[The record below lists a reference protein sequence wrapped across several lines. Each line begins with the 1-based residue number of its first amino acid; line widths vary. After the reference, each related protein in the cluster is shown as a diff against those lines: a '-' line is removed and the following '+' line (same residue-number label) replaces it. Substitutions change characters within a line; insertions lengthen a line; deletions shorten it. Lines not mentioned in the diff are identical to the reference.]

1 MDFTEELPENNR
13 KQGKGKDKAEIR
25 RFKIIIIKHQS
36 CYWDRWRNIL
46 FYPDSAH
53 AVGGKEKLRSENT
66 RELGCV
72 KERVKAGVTL
82 SEVLCDAVQ
91 CFSPQSLPPPPSLCR
106 SGEEAGSA
114 ELLNPEWSFPHF
126 QWPPLSEAG
135 SEQGWGCPDISGT
148 AASQEE
154 KKTSVLQFAFV
165 KVWRKG
171 KGKRPFFFF
180 FPASHS
186 CVFLQPG
193 KYISAGAF
201 LSGNKGAKRDWGSK
215 EWEGGLRSFKERDLE
230 QPEVPFS

>member
-1 MDFTEELPENNR
+1 MFEERIYWHTWGPERETGWKVKKKLDFTEELPENNK
-13 KQGKGKDKAEIR
+13 KQGKGKDKAEIM
-25 RFKIIIIKHQS
+25 RFKIIIKHQS
-36 CYWDRWRNIL
+36 CYWDWWRNIL
-46 FYPDSAH
+46 FYPDSVRS
-53 AVGGKEKLRSENT
+53 VGGKKKQKSENT

-154 KKTSVLQFAFV
+154 KKKSVLQFAFV

-180 FPASHS
+180 FFSIT
-186 CVFLQPG
+186 FLCFS
-193 KYISAGAF
+193 SAW
-201 LSGNKGAKRDWGSK
+201 KIY
-215 EWEGGLRSFKERDLE
+215 
-230 QPEVPFS
+230 

>member
-1 MDFTEELPENNR
+1 M
-13 KQGKGKDKAEIR
+13 
-25 RFKIIIIKHQS
+25 RFKIIILKHQS
-36 CYWDRWRNIL
+36 CYWDWCRNIL
-46 FYPDSAH
+46 FYPDS
-53 AVGGKEKLRSENT
+53 VRLEGGKKKLRSENT
-66 RELGCV
+66 RKLGWV

-114 ELLNPEWSFPHF
+114 ELLNPQWSFPHF

-148 AASQEE
+148 ATSPEE

-171 KGKRPFFFF
+171 KGKRPFSFFQHHILVFFF
-180 FPASHS
+180 SLENIL
-186 CVFLQPG
+186 VLV
-193 KYISAGAF
+193 
-201 LSGNKGAKRDWGSK
+201 LSSLETK
-215 EWEGGLRSFKERDLE
+215 ELNGTEEARSEKEFWE
-230 QPEVPFS
+230 V